1 VELWIRRDLSQPVL
15 ELDPALSV
23 EPCSPSEEL
32 TVAHAAQRAYGA
44 PAAAAVSMVQ
54 GQLTIPDTHQRYAR
68 AGLERSRD
76 CVLVKRYGRIAY
88 AVLEERSS
96 PGINLTWML
105 NAAWI
110 VPVHTE
116 LDSDGQ
122 ALARA
127 LQVVVQRPAQSATGE
142 RFLNLP
148 PGLDEAELARQ
159 GFGREAKLRFY
170 VLNRAG
176 MHRYIHYNAVR
187 YGEVEAMVLKR
198 ERRRKA

>member
-1 VELWIRRDLSQPVL
+1 VELWIRRDPSQPVL

-32 TVAHAAQRAYGA
+32 TVAHAAQRTYGA

-54 GQLTIPDTHQRYAR
+54 GQLTIPDTNERYAR

-76 CVLVKRYGRIAY
+76 CVLVKRHGRIAY

-127 LQVVVQRPAQSATGE
+127 LQIVVQRPAQTATGE

-148 PGLDEAELARQ
+148 PNLDQAELARQ
-159 GFGREAKLRFY
+159 GFLCEAKLRFY

-198 ERRRKA
+198 ERKRKA